1 MENLKDSIIEKLN
14 DLTIDFEE
22 TEVELK
28 LLTETFEALDE
39 GFENGANYHPKALAL
54 PTIMLKKISDR
65 LAEINNDMFSAL
77 RKYEW

>member
-1 MENLKDSIIEKLN
+1 MVN

-28 LLTETFEALDE
+28 LLTETFEALGE
-39 GFENGANYHPKALAL
+39 GFENGANYYPKALVL

-65 LAEINNDMFSAL
+65 LAEINSDMFSAL